1 MNEKFTKGK
10 WQANPELGNV
20 YSLDTSSTAQIAIV
34 QRMKSITAI
43 SREEYEANLRLITN
57 APALYSTLLQLRP
70 FFSRAGY
77 IHKEI
82 ENLLREI
89 NPDFDKYPEATDIKA
104 FAESVKNM
112 RDWQKEH
119 AKYHGEN
126 SQRYCSAQEELIDR
140 IVAEIL
146 QEAKS

>member
-34 QRMKSITAI
+34 QRMESITAI

-57 APALYSTLLQLRP
+57 APALYSALLQLRP
-70 FFSRAGY
+70 FFSRDGH

-89 NPDFDKYPEATDIKA
+89 NPDFDKRPEVTDIRK
-104 FAESVKNM
+104 FAERVKNM
-112 RDWQKEH
+112 RDWQKER
-119 AKYHGEN
+119 ANNPNTNTEYYADGNEQLVD
-126 SQRYCSAQEELIDR
+126 SF
-140 IVAEIL
+140 VAEIL
-146 QEAKS
+146 QEDKS